1 MSESE
6 PPTPPA
12 PVDFRLVPVAVAA
25 WVGMWIATAGDTG
38 WLTLGAVAGGACAL
52 IQNRR
57 FLSTPIWDAAP
68 PPLAVLRRTAWSGPR
83 APRCGGR
90 WRRW

>member
-38 WLTLGAVAGGACAL
+38 WLTLGAVAGGACAA
-52 IQNRR
+52 
-57 FLSTPIWDAAP
+57 LS
-68 PPLAVLRRTAWSGPR
+68 
-83 APRCGGR
+83 
-90 WRRW
+90 WRRRSWALAAIALVVLACMLI